1 MMKKMIKE
9 TTSLCPVCMEKIS
22 SVVYTLDDEARMEK
36 ECPKHGVF
44 DTLLWKGEIPYTQWL
59 GKKKPATIE
68 NPLTEIDKGCPFDCG
83 LCSDHHQHTCTAL
96 IEITQNCNLS
106 CRFCFAD
113 AKGSKQKDPT
123 LEQINLWYK
132 KVMEV
137 SGNCNIQLSGGEP
150 TLRDDLPQI
159 VKMGRQL
166 GFGFIQV
173 NTNGIRLAEDRNY
186 VKELKEA
193 GLSSIYLQFDGT
205 REEIYN
211 KLRGRELLHSK
222 KKAIEHCKEY
232 EIGVVLVPTLVPGI
246 NIDNIGEMIDF
257 ALEHT
262 PIVKGIHFQP
272 VSYFGRMPCE
282 PKNKDRITL
291 PEIMK
296 AIEGQTKGKILME
309 SFKPPGC
316 ENSLCS
322 FHGSYLYDDDKK
334 LIPITKR
341 SSCCNQET
349 DAAQGAVKA
358 KAFVAKN
365 WCIQESTKSDEEKSD
380 WDKILD
386 RVQNNTFSVSAMAFQ
401 DIWNVDLQRVKDC
414 CIHVVHPEG
423 KLVPFCI
430 YNMTSTSGKLL
441 YREDK
446 M

>member
-9 TTSLCPVCMEKIS
+9 TTSLCPVCMEKVDALI
-22 SVVYTLDDEARMEK
+22 YTLKDEARMEK
-36 ECPKHGVF
+36 ECPQHGWF

-68 NPLTEIDKGCPFDCG
+68 KPLTEIDKGCPFDCG
-83 LCSDHHQHTCTAL
+83 LCSGHQQHTCTAL
-96 IEITQNCNLS
+96 IEITQNCNLA

-113 AKGSKQKDPT
+113 AKGSEQMDPT

-166 GFGFIQV
+166 GFGFVQV
-173 NTNGIRLAEDRNY
+173 NTNGIRLAEDRHY
-186 VKELKEA
+186 VKSLKEA
-193 GLSSIYLQFDGT
+193 GLSSVYLQFDGT
-205 REEIYN
+205 KDDIYK
-211 KLRGRELLHSK
+211 KLRGRELLNSK

-246 NIDNIGEMIDF
+246 NINNIGEMVDF

-282 PKNKDRITL
+282 PKDKDRITL

-296 AIEGQTKGKILME
+296 AIEDQTKGKISIE

-322 FHGSYLYDDDKK
+322 FHGSYLYDENKK
-334 LIPITKR
+334 LIPITKKT
-341 SSCCNQET
+341 SCCTGET
-349 DAAQGAVKA
+349 DATQGAVKA
-358 KAFVAKN
+358 KAYVAKN
-365 WCIQESTKSDEEKSD
+365 WSIQDSNKSDEKKSD
-380 WDKILD
+380 WDEILD
-386 RVQNNTFSVSAMAFQ
+386 KIQNNTFSVSAMAFQ

-430 YNMTSTSGKLL
+430 YNITSTTGKLL
-441 YREDK
+441 YRGC
-446 M
+446 